1 MSVERV
7 RAHLKKFGADG
18 RILNRS
24 GATVELAAEALGC
37 EPCRIAKTL
46 SFSLGDKVILV
57 VAAAV
62 LGILFSLLKWH
73 RSGKEAGK

>member
-1 MSVERV
+1 MSLVFIFLPV
-7 RAHLKKFGADG
+7 C
-18 RILNRS
+18 
-24 GATVELAAEALGC
+24 AL
-37 EPCRIAKTL
+37 
-46 SFSLGDKVILV
+46 SLFTKISPVILV